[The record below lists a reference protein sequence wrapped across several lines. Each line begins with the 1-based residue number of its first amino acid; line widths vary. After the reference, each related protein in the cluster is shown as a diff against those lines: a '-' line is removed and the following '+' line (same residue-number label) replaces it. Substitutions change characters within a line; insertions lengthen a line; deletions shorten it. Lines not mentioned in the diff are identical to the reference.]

1 MRQHSLWTAP
11 RYFSQVHVGMQD
23 SQSVRTSYQTNRS
36 NKSLKTDINNQKKI
50 HCALENTALVCPIRH
65 AAVAQWPNNNNT
77 TAKSSPKSSTLA
89 PSSLFTPQGD
99 PWTLVEFQAIFL
111 TSI

>member
-1 MRQHSLWTAP
+1 MMMVL
-11 RYFSQVHVGMQD
+11 
-23 SQSVRTSYQTNRS
+23 
-36 NKSLKTDINNQKKI
+36 KI

-99 PWTLVEFQAIFL
+99 PWTLVEFQAMFSKKATNL
-111 TSI
+111 